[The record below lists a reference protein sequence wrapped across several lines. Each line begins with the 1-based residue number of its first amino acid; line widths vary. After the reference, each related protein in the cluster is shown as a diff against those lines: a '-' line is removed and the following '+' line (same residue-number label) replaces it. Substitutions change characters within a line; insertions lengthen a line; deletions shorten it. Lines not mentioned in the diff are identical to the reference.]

1 MNGSNTVLSFGSIS
15 GIIAWTGCNQA
26 VKYMDGSEK
35 LPYVYFRNLYHYFSF
50 DGKQYQLVMTSERDL
65 QEKHG

>member
-15 GIIAWTGCNQA
+15 GILRWVGNNQA
-26 VKYMDGSEK
+26 VKYMEGSEK

-65 QEKHG
+65 QEKK